1 MVFPSAVVGQRLTT
15 NCSKP
20 VRITDEISMTKR
32 EILAK
37 SKALAKKR
45 KANRRGP
52 SKARE
57 RRSPANAALLVRHH
71 KALEEQEDNRIQKF

>member
-1 MVFPSAVVGQRLTT
+1 MVFPSTVVDKRLTT

-20 VRITDEISMTKR
+20 ARITDEISMTKR

-37 SKALAKKR
+37 SETLAKKR

-52 SKARE
+52 SKAQG
-57 RRSPANAALLVRHH
+57 RRSPANAALLVRHRE
-71 KALEEQEDNRIQKF
+71 ALEEQEDNRIQKF